1 MDPFSQASLSPG
13 DYYHGGLSPQAPG
26 SSAAMPGGVKL
37 ELPPAAQAPTT
48 MQQPGPGPG
57 PRNYKSRKYRPCDF
71 CRARQVACKIE
82 VAPPCQLCQSHRREC
97 TFVEQPKKKR
107 RPPAESVVAP
117 VVAAASS
124 SQGSGSRAATGTP
137 AEGSRVHIEPPQ
149 LPMLGQDSDIS
160 GHLHPNYVAHFD
172 ERLFERQIGHDHFL
186 DHQQH
191 QHQQHHEHHQGLDHT
206 AAASFQMPHLDVPSP
221 ERSLDSHPSR
231 SARLVGETGETN
243 PYLLR
248 RYHYD
253 DNDECTI
260 SQTHYRRIR
269 PRPSAS
275 NHPTPKDAPP
285 PVFTLAADSASLS
298 AEPRTEDHVLAQAR
312 YDISQLFT
320 SEQCFR
326 LLGLYFRFV
335 DPYLPILARASLFV
349 NGLIS
354 RAALDALP
362 LSLTAT
368 LYATALPY
376 TPYDALLAPS
386 LAHAPDPSTQLYRT
400 AHLALTHELHNPR
413 PATLQAVLLLLHRPA
428 QHTPFRPAL
437 VATAVSLAHSLGLS
451 HDSTSWS
458 LPAPDL
464 ALRKR
469 LWHAVFITDK
479 WTALTLGT
487 PSCIR
492 TDDADVP
499 PLWPADLEPALGP
512 DDGSDAPTN
521 FRLLADL
528 SSIVADIL
536 DSYFSVRATQ
546 RTASNFALSL
556 DLGRG
561 LRARLDAW
569 SEGLPRALFVRG
581 APVRRGGGDAGLYL
595 GYLVANMTLFRGL
608 MRPLEG
614 GGAGQEMGM
623 GSGGAVRAGARECA
637 EEAVV
642 FVEGLAGAGG
652 VEGFWHSWSRAN
664 FAIASA
670 FLTQLLLT
678 ASTEAE
684 GAEMSNLV
692 ARWRWAMRMGAEG
705 NDNGGGLMGMGLGVG
720 FAGLGLDGGGEGGY
734 EE

>member
-1 MDPFSQASLSPG
+1 M
-13 DYYHGGLSPQAPG
+13 
-26 SSAAMPGGVKL
+26 L
-37 ELPPAAQAPTT
+37 E
-48 MQQPGPGPG
+48 
-57 PRNYKSRKYRPCDF
+57 
-71 CRARQVACKIE
+71 
-82 VAPPCQLCQSHRREC
+82 
-97 TFVEQPKKKR
+97 
-107 RPPAESVVAP
+107 
-117 VVAAASS
+117 
-124 SQGSGSRAATGTP
+124 QG
-137 AEGSRVHIEPPQ
+137 
-149 LPMLGQDSDIS
+149 SDIS
-160 GHLHPNYVAHFD
+160 GHLHPNYVPHFD
-172 ERLFERQIGHDHFL
+172 ERLFERQIGHEHFL
-186 DHQQH
+186 DHQQQPH
-191 QHQQHHEHHQGLDHT
+191 QHQHHEHHQGLDHAT
-206 AAASFQMPHLDVPSP
+206 ASDFQMPHLDVPP
-221 ERSLDSHPSR
+221 HERSLDSHPSR
-231 SARLVGETGETN
+231 SARLVGETGEAN

-253 DNDECTI
+253 ANDECTI
-260 SQTHYRRIR
+260 AQTHYRRVR

-275 NHPTPKDAPP
+275 SHPTGKDAPP
-285 PVFTLAADSASLS
+285 PVFTLATDSASLT
-298 AEPRTEDHVLAQAR
+298 AEPRAEDHVLAQAR

-320 SEQCFR
+320 SEQSFR

-335 DPYLPILARASLFV
+335 DPYLPILARSSIFV

-354 RAALDALP
+354 RTALDALP
-362 LSLTAT
+362 LSLTAA

-376 TPYDALLAPS
+376 IPYDALLAPS
-386 LAHAPDPSTQLYRT
+386 LSHVPDPSTQLYRT

-413 PATLQAVLLLLHRPA
+413 PATLQAALLLLHRPA

-437 VATAVSLAHSLGLS
+437 IATTVSLAHSLGLS
-451 HDSTSWS
+451 HDPTSWT
-458 LPAPDL
+458 LPAPEL

-469 LWHAVFITDK
+469 LWHAVLIADK

-492 TDDADVP
+492 TDDADVA

-512 DDGSDAPTN
+512 DDGSDASTN

-536 DSYFSVRATQ
+536 DNYFSVRATQ

-614 GGAGQEMGM
+614 GGGGQEMGM
-623 GSGGAVRAGARECA
+623 GMGGSGGAVRAGARECA

-652 VEGFWHSWSRAN
+652 VEGFWHSCMFWIFFMEGVVIYTFFSFVPSVNLPFPTPLVPSSCSSFVPSSLLLPTLLPLIHLSPSVPFLVPSTRTPLVPSSTPFRVLSHALSQFPSTPPVLFSGSNSIALSVHPAN
-664 FAIASA
+664 HFPLDHIIPLSLPATRTQANHYPRVTRQLWHRLRLPHTASA
-670 FLTQLLLT
+670 DRI
-678 ASTEAE
+678 
-684 GAEMSNLV
+684 N
-692 ARWRWAMRMGAEG
+692 RR
-705 NDNGGGLMGMGLGVG
+705 
-720 FAGLGLDGGGEGGY
+720 
-734 EE
+734 

>member
-1 MDPFSQASLSPG
+1 MPAVPVSPARM
-13 DYYHGGLSPQAPG
+13 H
-26 SSAAMPGGVKL
+26 V
-37 ELPPAAQAPTT
+37 
-48 MQQPGPGPG
+48 
-57 PRNYKSRKYRPCDF
+57 
-71 CRARQVACKIE
+71 CRA
-82 VAPPCQLCQSHRREC
+82 
-97 TFVEQPKKKR
+97 
-107 RPPAESVVAP
+107 AEEEA
-117 VVAAASS
+117 AAASGECGCAGGGGGVVVAGLQGLERQRELQLRGPGCISVGLIS
-124 SQGSGSRAATGTP
+124 SRLNVISMRQSQTAHPSYQ
-137 AEGSRVHIEPPQ
+137 VLEPPQ

-206 AAASFQMPHLDVPSP
+206 AATSFQMPHLDVPSP

-269 PRPSAS
+269 RRPSAS

-320 SEQCFR
+320 SEQ
-326 LLGLYFRFV
+326 
-335 DPYLPILARASLFV
+335 S
-349 NGLIS
+349 
-354 RAALDALP
+354 
-362 LSLTAT
+362 
-368 LYATALPY
+368 
-376 TPYDALLAPS
+376 
-386 LAHAPDPSTQLYRT
+386 
-400 AHLALTHELHNPR
+400 HLALTHELHNPR
-413 PATLQAVLLLLHRPA
+413 PATLQAVHLLVRRPV

-437 VATAVSLAHSLGLS
+437 VATAVSLAHSLGVS

-458 LPAPDL
+458 VPAPDL
-464 ALRKR
+464 VLRKR
-469 LWHAVFITDK
+469 LWHAVFVTDK
-479 WTALTLGT
+479 WTALTLGM

-536 DSYFSVRATQ
+536 DSYFTARAA
-546 RTASNFALSL
+546 RRSASNFALSL

-623 GSGGAVRAGARECA
+623 GSGGA
-637 EEAVV
+637 
-642 FVEGLAGAGG
+642 
-652 VEGFWHSWSRAN
+652 
-664 FAIASA
+664 
-670 FLTQLLLT
+670 
-678 ASTEAE
+678 
-684 GAEMSNLV
+684 
-692 ARWRWAMRMGAEG
+692 
-705 NDNGGGLMGMGLGVG
+705 
-720 FAGLGLDGGGEGGY
+720 
-734 EE
+734 

>member
-1 MDPFSQASLSPG
+1 
-13 DYYHGGLSPQAPG
+13 
-26 SSAAMPGGVKL
+26 
-37 ELPPAAQAPTT
+37 
-48 MQQPGPGPG
+48 
-57 PRNYKSRKYRPCDF
+57 
-71 CRARQVACKIE
+71 
-82 VAPPCQLCQSHRREC
+82 
-97 TFVEQPKKKR
+97 
-107 RPPAESVVAP
+107 
-117 VVAAASS
+117 ASS
-124 SQGSGSRAATGTP
+124 
-137 AEGSRVHIEPPQ
+137 
-149 LPMLGQDSDIS
+149 
-160 GHLHPNYVAHFD
+160 
-172 ERLFERQIGHDHFL
+172 
-186 DHQQH
+186 
-191 QHQQHHEHHQGLDHT
+191 
-206 AAASFQMPHLDVPSP
+206 
-221 ERSLDSHPSR
+221 
-231 SARLVGETGETN
+231 
-243 PYLLR
+243 
-248 RYHYD
+248 
-253 DNDECTI
+253 
-260 SQTHYRRIR
+260 
-269 PRPSAS
+269 
-275 NHPTPKDAPP
+275 HPTGKDAPP
-285 PVFTLAADSASLS
+285 PVFTLATDSASLT
-298 AEPRTEDHVLAQAR
+298 AEPRVEDHVLAQAR

-320 SEQCFR
+320 SEQSFR

-335 DPYLPILARASLFV
+335 DPYLPILARSSIFV

-354 RAALDALP
+354 RTALDALP
-362 LSLTAT
+362 LSLTAA

-376 TPYDALLAPS
+376 IPYDALLAPS

-413 PATLQAVLLLLHRPA
+413 PATLQAALLLLHRPA

-437 VATAVSLAHSLGLS
+437 IATTVSLAHSLGLS
-451 HDSTSWS
+451 HDPTSWT
-458 LPAPDL
+458 LPAPEL

-469 LWHAVFITDK
+469 LWHAVLIADK

-492 TDDADVP
+492 TDDADVARRNSRCENGTP
-499 PLWPADLEPALGP
+499 SCIRTDDADVAPLWPADLEPALGP
-512 DDGSDAPTN
+512 DDGSDASTN

-536 DSYFSVRATQ
+536 DNYFSVRATQ

-614 GGAGQEMGM
+614 GGGGQDMGM
-623 GSGGAVRAGARECA
+623 GMGGSGGAVRAGARECA

-652 VEGFWHSWSRAN
+652 VEGFWHSWSRAS
-664 FAIASA
+664 FGIASA

-678 ASTEAE
+678 ASTDAE

-692 ARWRWAMRMGAEG
+692 ARWRWAMRMGEG
-705 NDNGGGLMGMGLGVG
+705 GDGNGGGLMGMGLGVG
-720 FAGLGLDGGGEGGY
+720 FGGLDVGGEGSGVY

>member
-13 DYYHGGLSPQAPG
+13 DYYHGGLSPQAQG
-26 SSAAMPGGVKL
+26 SSAAMPGGVNL
-37 ELPPAAQAPTT
+37 ELPPGAQAPTT
-48 MQQPGPGPG
+48 MQPGPG

-107 RPPAESVVAP
+107 RPPAESAGAP
-117 VVAAASS
+117 VAAAASS

-137 AEGSRVHIEPPQ
+137 AEGSRVHIEPPP
-149 LPMLGQDSDIS
+149 LPMLGQDGDIT
-160 GHLHPNYVAHFD
+160 GHLHPNYVPHFD

-186 DHQQH
+186 DHQQ
-191 QHQQHHEHHQGLDHT
+191 QQQHHQGLDH
-206 AAASFQMPHLDVPSP
+206 AAGFQMPHLDVPTP
-221 ERSLDSHPSR
+221 HERGIDSHPSR

-253 DNDECTI
+253 ENDECTI
-260 SQTHYRRIR
+260 SQTQYRRIR
-269 PRPSAS
+269 RRPSGS
-275 NHPTPKDAPP
+275 NNPTPKDAPP
-285 PVFTLAADSASLS
+285 PVFTLAADSASLT

-320 SEQCFR
+320 SEQSFR

-335 DPYLPILARASLFV
+335 DPYLPILARGSLLI

-362 LSLTAT
+362 LSLTAA
-368 LYATALPY
+368 LYAAALPY
-376 TPYDALLAPS
+376 TPYDALLSPS

-413 PATLQAVLLLLHRPA
+413 PATLQAALLLLHRPA
-428 QHTPFRPAL
+428 QHTPLRPAL

-451 HDSTSWS
+451 HDSSSWS

-479 WTALTLGT
+479 WTALSLGT

-528 SSIVADIL
+528 SSIVSDIL
-536 DSYFSVRATQ
+536 DAYFSVRATQ

-608 MRPLEG
+608 MRPLETG
-614 GGAGQEMGM
+614 GGQGQDMMG
-623 GSGGAVRAGARECA
+623 G
-637 EEAVV
+637 
-642 FVEGLAGAGG
+642 
-652 VEGFWHSWSRAN
+652 
-664 FAIASA
+664 
-670 FLTQLLLT
+670 
-678 ASTEAE
+678 
-684 GAEMSNLV
+684 
-692 ARWRWAMRMGAEG
+692 
-705 NDNGGGLMGMGLGVG
+705 
-720 FAGLGLDGGGEGGY
+720 
-734 EE
+734 